1 MKLFQ
6 QSKKFSYRNLFL
18 SVLLFAV
25 LIGAFLVGF
34 DNTAKRNAAE
44 QLSVTQ
50 QSVQKAIVN
59 CYAIEGTYPPDI
71 PYLEEHYGLTIDRS
85 KYVVN
90 YQILGSNVMPYAEV
104 VLKGSEL

>member
-6 QSKKFSYRNLFL
+6 QNKKFSYRNLFL

-25 LIGAFLVGF
+25 LLGASFVGV
-34 DNTAKRNAAE
+34 DNASRRNAAE

-50 QSVQKAIVN
+50 QSVQKTIIN

-71 PYLEEHYGLTIDRS
+71 PYLEEHYGLTVDHS

-104 VLKGSEL
+104 VIKGNEL